1 MRIQKKQL
9 WIVISITVAFWGI
22 FALFKQYTAT
32 QPQEASQSILIGN
45 TSKEISTN
53 DLFNEFEYISLET
66 SENSIFGAIDKLI
79 IYDDKYYIL
88 DLKTNKIYVFRQ
100 DGSFVL
106 TIGSIGKG
114 PGEYTHLAD
123 FVIDEEKKRIIILG
137 FYSTIYI
144 YDLNGI
150 FIQQK
155 QLLSSPLWSMCSFR
169 DGFVFSNNHESI
181 GGSLIYIFDNDFNLI
196 GTMGEVLEKGSTL
209 PLFVRQPFL
218 KDGENIAYFDNVHS
232 SICYIHPSNEKTIHF
247 ILSTPIP
254 FDAQSDLQKFITNQS
269 NYCFFLNAYWANDIF
284 WASFVNKGKEVI
296 LVRDLK
302 NNLQITANSKGWYP
316 RIMSHANGW
325 FYSALDI
332 HWILDEEPPISS
344 AKRVTKYPIDYNSNA
359 VIVRFKPKP
368 IFD

>member
-9 WIVISITVAFWGI
+9 WIIISVTVACCGI
-22 FALFKQYTAT
+22 FVLFKHNIAI
-32 QPQEASQSILIGN
+32 QPQEAFQSIIIEN
-45 TSKEISTN
+45 TSKEISIN

-66 SENSIFGAIDKLI
+66 SENSIFAAIDKLI

-88 DLKTNKIYVFRQ
+88 DRNTKKIFVFRQ
-100 DGSFVL
+100 DGSFVQ
-106 TIGSIGKG
+106 TIGSIGSG

-123 FVIDEEKKRIIILG
+123 FVIDEENKRIIVLG
-137 FYSTIYI
+137 YYSTIYI

-169 DGFVFSNNHESI
+169 DGFVCSNNHESI
-181 GGSLIYIFDNDFNLI
+181 GGSLIFIFDNDFNLI
-196 GTMGEVLEKGSTL
+196 DTMGKVVDKGSTL
-209 PLFVRQPFL
+209 PVFVRQPFL
-218 KDGENIAYFDNVHS
+218 KDGENVAYFDNVHS
-232 SICYIHPSNEKTIHF
+232 SICYIHPSNEKSIHF

-254 FDAQSDLQKFITNQS
+254 SDAQSDLQKFITNQG
-269 NYCFFLNAYWANDIF
+269 NYCFFLNAYLADDMF
-284 WASFVNKGKEVI
+284 WASFANKGKEVI

-332 HWILDEEPPISS
+332 HWILDEDPPISS
-344 AKRVTKYPIDYNSNA
+344 AKRVTKYPIDDNSNS
-359 VIVRFKPKP
+359 VIVRFKPKT
-368 IFD
+368 IFE